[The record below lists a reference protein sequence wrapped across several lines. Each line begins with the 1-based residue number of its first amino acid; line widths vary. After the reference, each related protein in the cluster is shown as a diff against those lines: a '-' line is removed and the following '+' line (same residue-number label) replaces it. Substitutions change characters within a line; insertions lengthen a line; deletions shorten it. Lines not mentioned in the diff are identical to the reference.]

1 MRTIPISMIT
11 WIFKNSYGQRA
22 AQTRERHRLE
32 YEKTVRTVLE
42 FLELDTIGIEV
53 PPPQLAQ
60 TADSITEE
68 WVQRF
73 RQEHQEGRVYRG
85 W

>member
-1 MRTIPISMIT
+1 MMPFTIVYEDFI
-11 WIFKNSYGQRA
+11 Q
-22 AQTRERHRLE
+22 E

-42 FLELDTIGIEV
+42 FLELDTIGVEI

-60 TADSITEE
+60 TADNITEE

-73 RQEHQEGRVYRG
+73 RQERQEGWVYRG